1 MADNMN
7 KTPEA
12 NREINRESS
21 KVTRKPSGE
30 VRKVAGVRPP
40 AKRPVGHRPGAPA
53 SASQRPTAPRPAVTR
68 SATSRPVT
76 RQAAR
81 PAADMGVSDRPRAH
95 KSYERDADLQFD
107 MYDITEDSTEDTV
120 SEYDI
125 GETRRKKKS
134 SGSGTGTGKK
144 KKKSKKAREAARRRK
159 SRKRFLIFLGCY
171 TAVLLILG
179 GIFLGYTDSCLNK
192 YEAAQ
197 SQYEMAKYFEAFKTA
212 IDNNQI
218 PPEVNLAQFGE
229 ASADI
234 TSEYMAFVKQGELK
248 FEKDRNSY
256 NTEEPVYNILSGDT
270 PVHSIKLRG
279 VNEHTI
285 FGILTIMDWEKAE
298 SISLYSPDK
307 YEYYV
312 RVPEG
317 FTVNFDGKILDSSYQ
332 TENAVDI
339 ELFQF
344 AREYV
349 SLPNQIEYKVDSFRE
364 NAEIS
369 ITDNNGN
376 AVEAKRD
383 DNVYTAFYLGSEDIP
398 DDLRSTALN
407 MAETWSKFM
416 TSDLSGNLHGFYT
429 LEPYLIKGSYYHS
442 KAKEYAGGID
452 ITFISGHTLDAEP
465 FSNIKVDDYVR
476 YNENCFSCHIYFEK
490 VMHLNRGTDAMDV
503 TDSTFIFAYYDDF
516 DDGVDNPHWA
526 MVDMIAN
533 TN

>member
-1 MADNMN
+1 MSENMN
-7 KTPEA
+7 NTPESNNKTA
-12 NREINRESS
+12 VR
-21 KVTRKPSGE
+21 TGGE
-30 VRKVAGVRPP
+30 VRKAAGVRPP
-40 AKRPVGHRPGAPA
+40 SQRPVGRRPGAPTPA
-53 SASQRPTAPRPAVTR
+53 NSRPNATRPAPTR

-81 PAADMGVSDRPRAH
+81 SAADTEVSDRPRAH
-95 KSYERDADLQFD
+95 KSYEKDSDLQYD
-107 MYDITEDSTEDTV
+107 MYDITRENTEEYV
-120 SEYDI
+120 PEYDI
-125 GETRRKKKS
+125 GETRKKKKS
-134 SGSGTGTGKK
+134 SGTGSGKK
-144 KKKSKKAREAARRRK
+144 KKKSKKAREAARRRR
-159 SRKRFLIFLGCY
+159 SRKRFLIFLACY
-171 TAVLLILG
+171 TVVLFIVG

-197 SQYEMAKYFEAFKTA
+197 SKYEMAKYFEAFKTA
-212 IDNNQI
+212 IDNNQL
-218 PPEVNLAQFGE
+218 PTGVNLAQFGD
-229 ASADI
+229 AGADV
-234 TSEYMAFVKQGELK
+234 TAEYMSFVKQGELR
-248 FEKDRNSY
+248 FEKDKNSY
-256 NTEEPVYNILSGDT
+256 NTEEPVYNILAGDT

-279 VNEHTI
+279 VNEKTI
-285 FGILTIMDWEKAE
+285 FGILTIMEWEMAE
-298 SISLYSPDK
+298 SKCLYSPES
-307 YEYYV
+307 YEYLV

-317 FTVNFDGKILDSSYQ
+317 FTVTINGKTLDSSSM
-332 TENAVDI
+332 TDNAVDI

-349 SLPNQIEYKVDSFRE
+349 SLPNQIEYKVNSYRE
-364 NAEIS
+364 NPDIS
-369 ITDNNGN
+369 ITDNSGN
-376 AVEAKRD
+376 PVEAKID
-383 DNVYTAFYLGSEDIP
+383 GNVYTGFYLGSEDIP
-398 DDLRSTALN
+398 DDLRSIALD

-465 FSNIKVDDYVR
+465 FSNVKVDDYVR

-503 TDSTFIFAYYDDF
+503 TDSTFIFAYYDDS

>member
-53 SASQRPTAPRPAVTR
+53 SAAQRPTAPRPAVTR

-229 ASADI
+229 ASVDI

-285 FGILTIMDWEKAE
+285 FGILTIMDWE
-298 SISLYSPDK
+298 
-307 YEYYV
+307 
-312 RVPEG
+312 R
-317 FTVNFDGKILDSSYQ
+317 
-332 TENAVDI
+332 
-339 ELFQF
+339 
-344 AREYV
+344 
-349 SLPNQIEYKVDSFRE
+349 
-364 NAEIS
+364 
-369 ITDNNGN
+369 
-376 AVEAKRD
+376 
-383 DNVYTAFYLGSEDIP
+383 
-398 DDLRSTALN
+398 
-407 MAETWSKFM
+407 
-416 TSDLSGNLHGFYT
+416 LSQ
-429 LEPYLIKGSYYHS
+429 
-442 KAKEYAGGID
+442 
-452 ITFISGHTLDAEP
+452 
-465 FSNIKVDDYVR
+465 
-476 YNENCFSCHIYFEK
+476 
-490 VMHLNRGTDAMDV
+490 
-503 TDSTFIFAYYDDF
+503 
-516 DDGVDNPHWA
+516 
-526 MVDMIAN
+526 
-533 TN
+533 